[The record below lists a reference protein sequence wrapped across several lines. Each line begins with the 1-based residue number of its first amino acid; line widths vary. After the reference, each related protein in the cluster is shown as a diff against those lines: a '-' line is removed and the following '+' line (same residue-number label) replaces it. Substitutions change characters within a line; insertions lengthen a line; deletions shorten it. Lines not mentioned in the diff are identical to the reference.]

1 VGIGV
6 GVALGALALSALIGF
21 IFAQRRRKRKRTAD
35 GGKPEYNLKSRNPG
49 FVTAHELEARRQAG
63 ISELDSRAPG
73 VVPAEIDS
81 RY

>member
-6 GVALGALALSALIGF
+6 GVALGALALGALIVF
-21 IFAQRRRKRKRTAD
+21 IFARRQRKRKRIAD
-35 GGKPEYNLKSRNPG
+35 GGEPEYNLKSRNPG
-49 FVTAHELEARRQAG
+49 SVTVHELEARRQVG

-73 VVPAEIDS
+73 GVPAEIDP